1 MTSLVVGNMVG
12 TATPEIIVG
21 SPSPFW
27 RAAGGLLLIEL
38 EREAPLALANVR
50 FLSQDLPGIP
60 GHDEAWDH
68 FGYSLGH
75 GRHRPRRVQRPGHR
89 CRR

>member
-21 SPSPFW
+21 SPSSPFW

-50 FLSQDLPGIP
+50 FLSQDLP
-60 GHDEAWDH
+60 W
-68 FGYSLGH
+68 L
-75 GRHRPRRVQRPGHR
+75 
-89 CRR
+89 